1 MLPFYKKVAYGMGR
15 FGSSVLL
22 SLTGLTTFWIYG
34 TVFELNWFLNG
45 IALGISYVVIG
56 LTHWLTGYYSDSVD
70 TRWGRRKPFVV
81 IGAPGLAVTGFLVF
95 VPNWFLDTAT
105 YAANPSANVDLGWAI
120 FGYYLFFICAFKFFY
135 AFLLTA
141 FQAWMPE
148 ITDEDERPLVSSM
161 QNTSNWIANGL
172 GVVISLITPI
182 LFIAATPG
190 LSSLGTTIVLL
201 FAVITIFFYLP
212 SIIFVREKEGIVI
225 PKRNMVEE
233 TKTVLRNDVYVKWFM
248 VVGFL
253 SFSFSAIISQIV
265 GFAQEILLLNSI
277 ETLLPPA
284 LALLASIMIF
294 LYIWIKLIGKV
305 GKGKSMYF
313 SLFVLALLLCLT
325 PFLGM
330 LIGPLSNV
338 IVATLYFVPL
348 AATMAVYYLMSYIV
362 PADIAHVDE
371 LVSGK
376 SRAGIY
382 EGFKGVPLNLFQ
394 AASAVLLGWF
404 MDFSVVSTGS
414 TEFGY
419 LWWGPFFAPF
429 LIFAALIL
437 RKTDIDP
444 DFEKLKQSAVAK
456 TDE

>member
-1 MLPFYKKVAYGMGR
+1 
-15 FGSSVLL
+15 
-22 SLTGLTTFWIYG
+22 
-34 TVFELNWFLNG
+34 
-45 IALGISYVVIG
+45 
-56 LTHWLTGYYSDSVD
+56 
-70 TRWGRRKPFVV
+70 
-81 IGAPGLAVTGFLVF
+81 
-95 VPNWFLDTAT
+95 
-105 YAANPSANVDLGWAI
+105 
-120 FGYYLFFICAFKFFY
+120 
-135 AFLLTA
+135 
-141 FQAWMPE
+141 
-148 ITDEDERPLVSSM
+148 
-161 QNTSNWIANGL
+161 
-172 GVVISLITPI
+172 
-182 LFIAATPG
+182 
-190 LSSLGTTIVLL
+190 
-201 FAVITIFFYLP
+201 
-212 SIIFVREKEGIVI
+212 
-225 PKRNMVEE
+225 
-233 TKTVLRNDVYVKWFM
+233 
-248 VVGFL
+248 
-253 SFSFSAIISQIV
+253 
-265 GFAQEILLLNSI
+265 
-277 ETLLPPA
+277 
-284 LALLASIMIF
+284 
-294 LYIWIKLIGKV
+294 
-305 GKGKSMYF
+305 
-313 SLFVLALLLCLT
+313 LT